1 MIIISTVLTSIL
13 RLKRTI
19 NRMKLSEFKNV
30 SGTYQLFN
38 KYVGKLEEMMAND
51 DVKETIHVLS
61 DISFQAFKLQTML
74 SEMFPEDEER
84 KML

>member
-1 MIIISTVLTSIL
+1 
-13 RLKRTI
+13 
-19 NRMKLSEFKNV
+19 MKLSEFKNV
-30 SGTYQLFN
+30 SSTYQLFN